1 MTAISSFLERK
12 PSRGGNEYGIAQ
24 KKSTRVLFPDIVSTN
39 PILLNHIVRAFE
51 VLNETLSE
59 TNSSSRYVEVH

>member
-1 MTAISSFLERK
+1 MTAILSFLERK
-12 PSRGGNEYGIAQ
+12 PSRGGNGYGIAQ

-39 PILLNHIVRAFE
+39 PILLNHIVSAFE

>member
-12 PSRGGNEYGIAQ
+12 PSRGGNEYGVAK

-39 PILLNHIVRAFE
+39 PILLNHIVSAFE

-59 TNSSSRYVEVH
+59 TNSSSRYVEFH